1 MHAIEVLKED
11 HARIETLFDELAGGG
26 PAAELSERLSKE
38 LVVHTLAE
46 DNIFLV
52 HVGEAIE
59 DSRRTTGEFFDGDP
73 EVLAEA
79 SGQVALCFENNAQ
92 IQELL
97 RRWPPEPANQDIEDL
112 RKAVARHIELEESLF
127 PRAQEVLEEEDF
139 ERIGDLIE
147 HCKWQVRGLAQAR
160 LASSSSFRPS
170 PVEVTL
176 LE

>member
-26 PAAELSERLSKE
+26 PVTELSERLSRE
-38 LVVHTLAE
+38 LVVHTVAE

-79 SGQVALCFENNAQ
+79 SGQVAHCFENNAQ

-97 RRWPPEPANQDIEDL
+97 RRWPPEPTNQDIEEL

>member
-1 MHAIEVLKED
+1 VHAIKVLRED
-11 HARIETLFDELAGGG
+11 HARIKKLFDELAGGG
-26 PAAELSERLSKE
+26 PVAELSKRLRKE

-46 DNIFLV
+46 DNVFLV
-52 HVGEAIE
+52 HVEEAIE

-79 SGQVALCFENNAQ
+79 SEQVAHCFENNAW

-97 RRWPPEPANQDIEDL
+97 RRQPPEPAHQEIENL
-112 RKAVARHIELEESLF
+112 RKAVGRHIELEESLF
-127 PRAQEVLEEEDF
+127 PRAQEVLEDEDF

>member
-1 MHAIEVLKED
+1 VHAIKVLRED
-11 HARIETLFDELAGGG
+11 HARIERLLDELAGGG
-26 PAAELSERLSKE
+26 LVGELSERLSKE

-46 DNIFLV
+46 DNVFLPQV
-52 HVGEAIE
+52 QEAIE
-59 DSRRTTGEFFDGDP
+59 DSRRTTEEFFDGNP
-73 EVLAEA
+73 EVLAQA
-79 SGQVALCFENNAQ
+79 SGQIAHCFENNVW
-92 IQELL
+92 IQDLL
-97 RRWPPEPANQDIEDL
+97 RRQPPESANQDVEDL

>member
-1 MHAIEVLKED
+1 
-11 HARIETLFDELAGGG
+11 
-26 PAAELSERLSKE
+26 
-38 LVVHTLAE
+38 
-46 DNIFLV
+46 
-52 HVGEAIE
+52 
-59 DSRRTTGEFFDGDP
+59 
-73 EVLAEA
+73 
-79 SGQVALCFENNAQ
+79 
-92 IQELL
+92 L
-97 RRWPPEPANQDIEDL
+97 RRRQQEPANQDIEDL

-170 PVEVTL
+170 PVEVML

>member
-1 MHAIEVLKED
+1 MHAIKVLRED
-11 HARIETLFDELAGGG
+11 HARIETLLEELAGGDQV
-26 PAAELSERLSKE
+26 AETSERVKKE
-38 LVVHTLAE
+38 LVVHILAE
-46 DNIFLV
+46 DNVFLPQV
-52 HVGEAIE
+52 EDAIE
-59 DSRRTTGEFFDGDP
+59 DSRQATGEFFGGDP

-79 SGQVALCFENNAQ
+79 SGLLASSLENNAWV
-92 IQELL
+92 QELL
-97 RRWPPEPANQDIEDL
+97 RRLPSEPAQKDIEDL
-112 RKAVARHIELEESLF
+112 QKAVEMHVELEEGLF

-147 HCKWQVRGLAQAR
+147 HCKWQVSGLAQAK